1 MSSAGEITSTLT
13 RLGHPV
19 AERDIAEAEAGL
31 DGLTDDQKRAVIL
44 ATYGVDSDN
53 RPTGH
58 FLADRGPWRAIVH
71 LLGRGRKTMIFLFVA
86 ALAGLVPTLAVPLLL
101 RLFVDRYLVA
111 GDDLWVTPVLIGL
124 IGSALVSGMVIALQY
139 AILRLFV
146 LHLSRAGQVGFMWHT
161 LNMPPPEVAR
171 FGAGDLIA
179 RLNLRQR
186 LSYQGGLLLP
196 LAGVNV
202 LNAVVFSVALLAL
215 DVRVGLAA
223 TGIAALSVLLSLLV
237 LRRRRAVQTLAD
249 DELVRLSS
257 ITAEV
262 VGSIESIKAAS
273 WEQFAFSRWA
283 AARRRAARA
292 LSRLGVVNQWIV
304 LIPATATA
312 LGLGAVL
319 AVGCLLVM
327 SGDISLG
334 TVVAAQAFAVLLL
347 DALAQLVWFGV
358 LFQFVVSAADQTDT
372 LLRVPLDPEVIEVD
386 DTGATPELRG
396 EIALRDI
403 TFGYDR
409 TDPPLIEGL
418 DLDIPAGSRLA
429 LVGSSGSGKTT
440 IARLV
445 IGELR
450 PWRGRVLLDDTPRLL
465 VPRPARSAQ
474 LAYVP
479 QESTLFPG
487 TIRDNL
493 TMWDE
498 TVSDEQVQIAAQDA
512 CIESAILSR
521 AGGFYAVVT
530 GRDSGFSGGE
540 MQRLAIAR
548 ALVSDPRILI
558 LDEATSALD
567 PVVEAEVEANVRRRG
582 CTCLIVAHRLS
593 TVRDA
598 DEILVIEGGRVVQK
612 GQYDDIKRHGQFAEL
627 IHG

>member
-1 MSSAGEITSTLT
+1 MSTAADVTVTLN
-13 RLGHPV
+13 RLGRPV
-19 AERDIAEAEAGL
+19 AEADVAATEAGL
-31 DGLTDDQKRAVIL
+31 DGLSADQKRAVTL
-44 ATYGVDSDN
+44 ATYGVAEN
-53 RPTGH
+53 GRPTGS
-58 FLADRGPWRAIVH
+58 FLAARGPWRGILH
-71 LLGRGRKTMIFLFVA
+71 LLGRGRNTMIFLFVA

-111 GDDLWVTPVLIGL
+111 GDELWVAPVLIGL
-124 IGSALVSGMVIALQY
+124 IGSALVSGTIIALQY
-139 AILRLFV
+139 AVLRLFV
-146 LHLSRAGQVGFMWHT
+146 LHLSRTGQVGFMWHT

-202 LNAVVFSVALLAL
+202 LNAVVFSLALLVL
-215 DVRVGLAA
+215 NLRVGLAA
-223 TGIAALSVLLSLLV
+223 TTVAAASVLLSLVV
-237 LRRRRAVQTLAD
+237 LRRRRSVQTLAD

-283 AARRRAARA
+283 AARRRTARA

-327 SGDISLG
+327 NGDTSLG

-372 LLRVPLDPEVIEVD
+372 LLSVPLDPEVIEID
-386 DTGATPELRG
+386 DRPAPQTLRG
-396 EIALRDI
+396 EIELRDI
-403 TFGYDR
+403 SFGYDR
-409 TDPPLIEGL
+409 AGVPLIDSL
-418 DLDIPAGSRLA
+418 DLSVPAGTRLA

-450 PWRGRVLLDDTPRLL
+450 PWRGEVLLDGTPRLL
-465 VPRPARSAQ
+465 VPRAARTAEI
-474 LAYVP
+474 AYVP

-487 TIRDNL
+487 TIRENL
-493 TMWDE
+493 TMWDDS
-498 TVSDEQVQIAAQDA
+498 VSDEQVRTATQDA
-512 CIESAILSR
+512 CIESAVLSR
-521 AGGFYAVVT
+521 AGGYHAVVT

-548 ALVSDPRILI
+548 ALVTDPTILI

-567 PVVEAEVEANVRRRG
+567 PVVEAEVEANLRRRG
-582 CTCLIVAHRLS
+582 CTCLVVAHRLS

-598 DEILVIEGGRVVQK
+598 DQILVIEDGRVVQR
-612 GQYDDIKRHGQFAEL
+612 GQYDDIKRRGQFAEL